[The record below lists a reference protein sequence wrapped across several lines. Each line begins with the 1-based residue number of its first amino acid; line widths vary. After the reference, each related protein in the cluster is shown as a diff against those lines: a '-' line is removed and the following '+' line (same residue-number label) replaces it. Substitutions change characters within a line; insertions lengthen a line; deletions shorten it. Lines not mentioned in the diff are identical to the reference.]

1 MRISTKGRY
10 GLRAMVDLAMN
21 STDGPVPLRQI
32 AERQLISDSYLEQ
45 VFTSLRKNG
54 LVIAARGAQ
63 GGYELNRPSQEI
75 TVGEI
80 LRALEGP
87 IEPVHCVGK
96 TSKPCEREKDCI
108 THSFWEEL
116 NNTINQLL
124 DNTTLADL
132 AERARSSQNMY
143 YI

>member
-63 GGYELNRPSQEI
+63 GGYELNRPAQEI

-96 TSKPCEREKDCI
+96 NSKTCEREKDCI